1 MVDFTI
7 VRVLDSVLGFLLAG
21 EISFHEWYHY
31 VQEDETSPT
40 MALDVIYMAQGG
52 FWNEPCQ

>member
-21 EISFHEWYHY
+21 EISFHEWYHH

-40 MALDVIYMAQGG
+40 MALDVIYMAHGRFG
-52 FWNEPCQ
+52 NEPCL